1 MWKIIIICITIYSK
15 HFQVKGESHTQ
26 MGDRILHNQYL
37 PDCPKNWNIQLL
49 LLYNSLIH
57 KPSRVS

>member
-26 MGDRILHNQYL
+26 KKVIGFYIISICQTAKELEY
-37 PDCPKNWNIQLL
+37 PATI
-49 LLYNSLIH
+49 II
-57 KPSRVS
+57 